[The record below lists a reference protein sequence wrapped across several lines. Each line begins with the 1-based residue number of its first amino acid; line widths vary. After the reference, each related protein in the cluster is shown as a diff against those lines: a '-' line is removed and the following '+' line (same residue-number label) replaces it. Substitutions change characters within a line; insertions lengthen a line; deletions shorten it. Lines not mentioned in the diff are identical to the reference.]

1 PIFKKLISEGK
12 NLTLTHPDITRYFM
26 TIPEA
31 AQLVIEAGALGKGG
45 ELFILDMG
53 EPVKIIDLAKTMIK
67 LSNANV
73 DIEIVGLRPGEKLY
87 EELLYDVGAAQK
99 TENNKIFIT
108 HIDETDI
115 DLDEH
120 LKILSEAV
128 KNPKK
133 DELKELMKK
142 FVVTYKEAKN

>member
-1 PIFKKLISEGK
+1 
-12 NLTLTHPDITRYFM
+12 
-26 TIPEA
+26 
-31 AQLVIEAGALGKGG
+31 
-45 ELFILDMG
+45 
-53 EPVKIIDLAKTMIK
+53 
-67 LSNANV
+67 
-73 DIEIVGLRPGEKLY
+73 
-87 EELLYDVGAAQK
+87 QK

-142 FVVTYKEAKN
+142 FVVTYKEPPQEKKVI